1 MGLCG
6 VTWKIQLR
14 LTPEVTTKFE
24 LDGEPAMETE
34 TVRQREK
41 QEESAVRWVSRE
53 ENIKQGEINW
63 RMLPKGQKMIRAISV
78 E

>member
-1 MGLCG
+1 
-6 VTWKIQLR
+6 
-14 LTPEVTTKFE
+14 
-24 LDGEPAMETE
+24 METE